1 MAMNFAS
8 TLNDTG
14 YEVVGPVHTAEAALG
29 EAYRHR
35 PDVALIDIG
44 LRGWKSIAAVA
55 DHNIRFGTRKTQEI
69 QNIGFRVTTFPI
81 DFQALSGALDGLSVA
96 AELTP
101 LGVPVILLTGNYQRA
116 VVEGRDLAADILIKP
131 VSEIAILRSVASVL
145 QPKPACGERRSPA

>member
-1 MAMNFAS
+1 MCPVLRRTPKLAPSAGKRILICEDNRMVAKGLAVVLAN
-8 TLNDTG
+8 LG
-14 YEVVGPVHTAEAALG
+14 YEIVGPAQTAEAALG

-44 LRGWKSIAAVA
+44 L
-55 DHNIRFGTRKTQEI
+55 
-69 QNIGFRVTTFPI
+69 
-81 DFQALSGALDGLSVA
+81 SGALDGLSVA
-96 AELTP
+96 AELAP

-131 VSEIAILRSVASVL
+131 VSDLAILRSVASVL